1 MSKKLC
7 PAELVK
13 LRGMQAGMNYAN
25 YQAANIPGQPLNRLQ
40 RRRLAAVRSA
50 RNAELIAFKSGGI

>member
-1 MSKKLC
+1 MINKLC

-13 LRGMQAGMNYAN
+13 LRGMQAGVNHAN

-40 RRRLAAVRSA
+40 RRRLAAARSA
-50 RNAELIAFKSGGI
+50 RNAELIAFKSGAI

>member
-1 MSKKLC
+1 MIKKLC

-13 LRGMQAGMNYAN
+13 LRSKQKGINSAS

-50 RNAELIAFKSGGI
+50 RNAELIAFKSGAI